1 MKDIEIREL
10 FRNTAEYDG
19 KEVTV
24 YIDRPIGSRHTK
36 YSDIVYE
43 VNYGYIKEIVAP
55 DNEYQD
61 AYLLGVDTKVKQYR
75 GKVYA
80 IVERGNDNEDK
91 LIVIAND
98 KEYTLEEINKFINFQ
113 EKYFIYKIIR

>member
-1 MKDIEIREL
+1 MKNIIRAKL
-10 FRNTAEYDG
+10 KNLIG

-24 YIDRPIGSRHTK
+24 YIDRPIGSRHPK

>member
-1 MKDIEIREL
+1 MKNIIRAKL
-10 FRNTAEYDG
+10 KNLIG

-24 YIDRPIGSRHTK
+24 YIDRYIGSRHPK

-61 AYLLGVDTKVKQYR
+61 AYLLGVDTKAKQYR
-75 GKVYA
+75 GKVYS

>member
-1 MKDIEIREL
+1 M
-10 FRNTAEYDG
+10 
-19 KEVTV
+19 
-24 YIDRPIGSRHTK
+24 
-36 YSDIVYE
+36 YE

-75 GKVYA
+75 GIVYA